1 MFVKGKFPQYTGN
14 NVRSIKTYFYLQYC
28 RKCIT
33 MLLYSTTM
41 HFLKLLCQLYKE
53 VIHTEY
59 EEVLLQG
66 SRIASITYLYLNGPH
81 MSS

>member
-1 MFVKGKFPQYTGN
+1 MYDLSRHTSINNTVENVLQCCYT
-14 NVRSIKTYFYLQYC
+14 VLL
-28 RKCIT
+28 CI
-33 MLLYSTTM
+33 
-41 HFLKLLCQLYKE
+41 FLKLLCQLYKE